1 MGDQPLRDEVEARN
15 LEFTRVRLLAYPLTD
30 YLHYEMINYEVRN
43 RLGEHIEFFVP
54 PSPVGNYF
62 DFLLF
67 DSPLALIHDYGPGP
81 VGYQV
86 GGWLTHD
93 AKALQS
99 LADIATDLRA
109 RSEQVRPLEGMS
121 DTSRA

>member
-1 MGDQPLRDEVEARN
+1 MRS
-15 LEFTRVRLLAYPLTD
+15 
-30 YLHYEMINYEVRN
+30 
-43 RLGEHIEFFVP
+43 RLGEHIEFYVP
-54 PSPVGNYF
+54 PSQVESYF

-67 DSPLALIHDYGPGP
+67 DSHTALIHDYGAGP

-93 AKALQS
+93 AKALQA
-99 LADIATDLRA
+99 LADIAADLRA
-109 RSEQVRPLEGMS
+109 RGERVRPLAGIP